1 MGVHTFTH
9 FPMEQNIRITQEDK
23 EQRSK
28 QIARTSIIGIIS
40 NLFLSGFKATVGLIS
55 GSIAIVLDAV
65 NNLTDALSSVIT
77 IAGVKLA
84 KRKPNARHPF
94 GMGRV
99 EYFSAILISILILV
113 TGVTSL
119 IESVEKIITPAS
131 PEYDTAVLIVV
142 SAAIIVKLLL
152 GRFVKAQ
159 GIRFNSDALVA
170 SGTDAMFDS
179 IISAATL
186 VGAIVMMVWGINLDG
201 WLGCGIAVMIIKAG
215 IEMLASPV
223 SQVIGRRPD
232 SEITKSIKQTVRE
245 IPGVLGAYDLIL
257 HDYGPD
263 KALGSVHVEI
273 PDTMSAREIH
283 LLTSS
288 IQHTIYSKFSVML
301 TVGIYAVHQADDDNF
316 QLGQRIR
323 KAMLTHQG
331 AIGFHGLLIN
341 DQDKYLSFDVLLDFS
356 SGDRSSLR
364 EAMEADIAEILP
376 GYRAEINFD
385 TDFSD

>member
-1 MGVHTFTH
+1 
-9 FPMEQNIRITQEDK
+9 MEHDNHITQEDK
-23 EQRSK
+23 AQRSK
-28 QIARTSIIGIIS
+28 QIARTSVIGIIT
-40 NLFLSGFKATVGLIS
+40 NVLLSGFKAAVGFIS

-84 KRKPNARHPF
+84 HRKPNARHPF

-99 EYFSAILISILILV
+99 EYFSAIIISLLILV

-119 IESVEKIITPAS
+119 IESIGKIIKPS
-131 PEYDTAVLIVV
+131 DPEFGTAALIVI
-142 SAAIIVKLLL
+142 SAAIVTKLIL
-152 GRFVKAQ
+152 GRYVKAQ
-159 GIRFNSDALVA
+159 GLKFNSDALVA

-179 IISAATL
+179 IISCATL
-186 VGAIVMMVWGINLDG
+186 LGAIVMMVWGINLDG
-201 WLGCGIAVMIIKAG
+201 WLGTGIAIMIIKAG
-215 IEMLASPV
+215 IEMLSSPV

-263 KALGSVHVEI
+263 KAIGSIHVEI
-273 PDTMSAREIH
+273 PDTLSARDIH
-283 LLTSS
+283 LLTST
-288 IQHTIYSKFSVML
+288 IQHTVYNRFSVML
-301 TVGIYAVHQADDDNF
+301 TVGIYAVHNDNDELF
-316 QLGQRIR
+316 QLGSHIR
-323 KAMLTHQG
+323 EAMLSHQG

-341 DQDKYLSFDVLLDFS
+341 DKERYVSFDVLLDFS
-356 SGDRSSLR
+356 SGDRTALR
-364 EAMEADIAEILP
+364 QAMETDVSAILP

>member
-1 MGVHTFTH
+1 
-9 FPMEQNIRITQEDK
+9 MEQNKQITQEDK
-23 EQRSK
+23 ALRSK
-28 QIARTSIIGIIS
+28 QIARTSVVGIVA
-40 NLFLSGFKATVGLIS
+40 NVLLSGFKAAVGLIS

-84 KRKPNARHPF
+84 KRKPNAKHPF

-99 EYFSAILISILILV
+99 EYFSAIIISILILV

-119 IESVEKIITPAS
+119 IESIGKIVSPQD
-131 PEYDTAVLIVV
+131 PEYGTAALVVV
-142 SAAIIVKLLL
+142 SAAIITKLLL

-159 GIRFNSDALVA
+159 GIKYNSDALIA

-179 IISAATL
+179 IISTATL
-186 VGAIVMMVWGINLDG
+186 VGAIVMMVWELNLDG
-201 WLGCGIAVMIIKAG
+201 WLGCGIAIMIIKAG

-263 KALGSVHVEI
+263 KAIGSVHVEI
-273 PDTMSAREIH
+273 PDTMSAKDIH
-283 LLTSS
+283 LLTST
-288 IQHTIYSKFSVML
+288 IQHTVYRKFSVML
-301 TVGIYAVHQADDDNF
+301 TVGIYAVHQDNDDKF
-316 QLGQRIR
+316 ELGQRIR
-323 KAMLTHQG
+323 QAMLAHQG
-331 AIGFHGLLIN
+331 VIGFHGLLIN
-341 DQDKYLSFDVLLDFS
+341 DEEKYLSFDVLLDFS
-356 SGDRSSLR
+356 SGDRSVLR
-364 EAMEADIAEILP
+364 NTLEADVAEILP

>member
-1 MGVHTFTH
+1 
-9 FPMEQNIRITQEDK
+9 MEHDNHITQEDK
-23 EQRSK
+23 AQRSK
-28 QIARTSIIGIIS
+28 QIARTSVIGIIT
-40 NLFLSGFKATVGLIS
+40 NILLSGFKAAVGFIS

-84 KRKPNARHPF
+84 HRKPNARHPF

-99 EYFSAILISILILV
+99 EYFSAIIISLLILV

-119 IESVEKIITPAS
+119 IESIGKIIKPS
-131 PEYDTAVLIVV
+131 DPEFGTAALIVI
-142 SAAIIVKLLL
+142 SAAIVTKLIL
-152 GRFVKAQ
+152 GRHVKAQ
-159 GIRFNSDALVA
+159 GLKFNSDALVA

-179 IISAATL
+179 IISCATL
-186 VGAIVMMVWGINLDG
+186 LGAVIMMVWQVNLDG
-201 WLGCGIAVMIIKAG
+201 WLGTGIAIMIIKAG
-215 IEMLASPV
+215 IEMLSSPV

-263 KALGSVHVEI
+263 KAIGSIHVEI
-273 PDTMSAREIH
+273 PDTLSARDIH
-283 LLTSS
+283 LLTST
-288 IQHTIYSKFSVML
+288 IQHTVYNRFSVML
-301 TVGIYAVHQADDDNF
+301 TVGIYAVHNDNDELF
-316 QLGQRIR
+316 QLGSRIR
-323 KAMLTHQG
+323 EAMLSHQG

-341 DQDKYLSFDVLLDFS
+341 EKERYVSFDVLLDFS
-356 SGDRSSLR
+356 SGDRTALR
-364 EAMEADIAEILP
+364 QAMETDVSAILP